1 MYFECKYFFW
11 GVLVNRLASFTGVF
25 LTLCCLVS
33 TSAAATSSDDRTL
46 ACVDELSSMAL
57 PTLAS
62 KYQQTDAE
70 PSFEFVTTL
79 ALPGQRDGYS
89 ERYYPEGVSAAATYV
104 ISFKN
109 SGLRQ
114 YARLDLPATRGDPAP
129 ILVYAHGYVG
139 YPKSLSF
146 ALAYDTESMS
156 GEFIARW
163 VEAGFAVLSPGYR
176 GHGTFNGLPA
186 EGAEYLAL
194 WDSGGTFLTPTFYA
208 QDVLAAIDALPTLD
222 SVPAFEGKIAL
233 DAVALLGHSQGGDVA
248 LTVLAIDALAERK
261 GPAIVAA
268 SIWAGCIGDRVDQLN
283 FYPPMQTTRK
293 AFVAGDDIWRRSD
306 RGADGS
312 VNAEFLWPWPQD
324 WTPGIVTDEHGWQPD
339 AREFNQ
345 ESVAEVQA
353 YAHDRL
359 MKTVRECAIAA
370 EPAEVLAQI
379 RAAGGAAHAS
389 AIKTPV
395 RLHTSNQDFYSPP
408 RWNHALAA
416 ELNDAGAEARVLIY
430 PANTHALKASDQAWF
445 SPASTK
451 DGLPQAIAHDSEFFR
466 SALARY
472 RDTLKS
478 KSSNQD

>member
-1 MYFECKYFFW
+1 MC
-11 GVLVNRLASFTGVF
+11 
-25 LTLCCLVS
+25 
-33 TSAAATSSDDRTL
+33 TSAAAGSSDDKTL
-46 ACVDELSSMAL
+46 ACVDDLGNMAI

-62 KYQQTDAE
+62 KYSETDVEAA
-70 PSFEFVTTL
+70 FEVVTTL

-89 ERYYPEGVSAAATYV
+89 ERYYPDGVSAAATYV
-104 ISFKN
+104 MSYEN
-109 SGLRQ
+109 NGLRQ
-114 YARLDLPATRGDPAP
+114 YARLDLPPSRGDPAP
-129 ILVYAHGYVG
+129 ILVYAHGHVG

-146 ALAYDTESMS
+146 SLAYDTESMS

-163 VEAGFAVLSPGYR
+163 VQAGFAVLSPGYR

-208 QDVLAAIDALPTLD
+208 QDVLAAIDAVPTLG

-233 DAVALLGHSQGGDVA
+233 DAIALLGHSQGGDVA

-283 FYPPMQTTRK
+283 FYGPMLTTRK
-293 AFVAGDDIWRRSD
+293 AFVAGDDVWRRSE

-324 WTPGIVTDEHGWQPD
+324 WTPGTVTDEHGWQPD
-339 AREFNQ
+339 AGEFNQ
-345 ESVAEVQA
+345 QSVSEVQA
-353 YAHDRL
+353 QGHDRL
-359 MKTVRECAIAA
+359 MNTVRECAITA

-379 RAAGGAAHAS
+379 RAASGAAYAS

-408 RWNHALAA
+408 HWNHALAA
-416 ELNDAGAEARVLIY
+416 KLNAAGTEARVFIY

-445 SPASTK
+445 SPVSTT
-451 DGLPQAIAHDSEFFR
+451 DGLPRAVAHDAEFFR

-472 RDTLKS
+472 RSTLKS
-478 KSSNQD
+478 ESSNHD